1 MSVIT
6 PKDLAGA
13 SFSHSFKGYNRAEV
27 DEYINK
33 VLKNYSILYRRCA
46 ELEEQVAV
54 AKLRLEKID
63 TEEKRAQKTL
73 EEAKAKSDKLIEE
86 AYTRADDI
94 LVAIKKNCDAILRD
108 FRDKVDTQK
117 DALAEMNARVELFK
131 KDVFAKYKQHIELIE
146 RLSPPFEYEED
157 LSANEYVSRV
167 IEELKHDIT
176 AEYDISVGY
185 DDGSEQELM
194 DDGRDELP
202 TEEEISAFINTL
214 TKKNIIEEEEQIFA
228 KNAQE
233 EETQTPDIHEGQIH
247 EDIAAEQELPESEE
261 LFDDDDKDDEFEKEP
276 PHEEL
281 PEEPETEELPLK
293 EEETALKIVIPSKV
307 RSTKKRKKQLRSVLE
322 MLREYE
328 EEDARNIPKIEAQF
342 MLNLDDATDSLIETK
357 NKNKK

>member
-13 SFSHSFKGYNRAEV
+13 SFSSSFKGYNKSEV

-46 ELEEQVAV
+46 ELEEQAAV
-54 AKLRLEKID
+54 SKLRLEKID
-63 TEEKRAQKTL
+63 TEERRAQKIL
-73 EEAKAKSDKLIEE
+73 EEAKLKSDTMIAE

-108 FRDKVDTQK
+108 FRDKIDTQK

-131 KDVFAKYKQHIELIE
+131 KDIFSKYKQHIELIE
-146 RLSPPFEYEED
+146 MLSPPFEYDED

-176 AEYDISVGY
+176 AEYDIAVGY
-185 DDGSEQELM
+185 DDGSEQDLM

-202 TEEEISAFINTL
+202 TEEEINAFINTL
-214 TKKNIIEEEEQIFA
+214 TKKNIIEEEEHISDQEYVTP
-228 KNAQE
+228 KQE
-233 EETQTPDIHEGQIH
+233 ENIQHIP
-247 EDIAAEQELPESEE
+247 EDIAEPISEGTDELDN
-261 LFDDDDKDDEFEKEP
+261 DDDEDFKEDDIP
-276 PHEEL
+276 AVPAAQDNSY
-281 PEEPETEELPLK
+281 EPETEELPLK

-328 EEDARNIPKIEAQF
+328 EEDARNIPKIETQL
-342 MLNLDDATDSLIETK
+342 MLNLDDATDSLVETK
-357 NKNKK
+357 IKK

>member
-13 SFSHSFKGYNRAEV
+13 SFSSSFKGYNKAEV

-46 ELEEQVAV
+46 ELEEQAAV
-54 AKLRLEKID
+54 SKLRLEKID
-63 TEEKRAQKTL
+63 TEEKRAQKIL
-73 EEAKAKSDKLIEE
+73 EEAKLKSDTMIAE

-94 LVAIKKNCDAILRD
+94 LVSIKKNCDAILRD

-131 KDVFAKYKQHIELIE
+131 KDIFAKYKQHIELIE
-146 RLSPPFEYEED
+146 MLSPPFEYDED

-176 AEYDISVGY
+176 AEYDIAVGY
-185 DDGSEQELM
+185 DDGSEQHLM

-202 TEEEISAFINTL
+202 TEEEINAFINTL
-214 TKKNIIEEEEQIFA
+214 TKKNIIEEEEQISD
-228 KNAQE
+228 QE
-233 EETQTPDIHEGQIH
+233 YIASEQEQDIQDIQNIS
-247 EDIAAEQELPESEE
+247 EDIAAPISEGTDELDS
-261 LFDDDDKDDEFEKEP
+261 DDDEDKEDDVP
-276 PHEEL
+276 AVPAVQDNSD
-281 PEEPETEELPLK
+281 EPETEELPLK
-293 EEETALKIVIPSKV
+293 EEETALKIVIPSTV

-328 EEDARNIPKIEAQF
+328 EEDARNIPKIETQL
-342 MLNLDDATDSLIETK
+342 MLNLDDATDSLVETK
-357 NKNKK
+357 IKK